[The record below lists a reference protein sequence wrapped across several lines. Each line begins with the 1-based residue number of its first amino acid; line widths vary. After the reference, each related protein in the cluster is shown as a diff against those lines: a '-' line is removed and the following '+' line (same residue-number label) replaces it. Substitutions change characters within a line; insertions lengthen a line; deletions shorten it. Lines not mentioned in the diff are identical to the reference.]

1 MDFDQNVWTF
11 YFGEIQAWD
20 WFIIVWVTDF

>member
-1 MDFDQNVWTF
+1 MDYDQNVWTL

-20 WFIIVWVTDF
+20 WFIIIWVTDF